1 MPRARPPASLPGTPA
16 KAVLPAG
23 TRLFRVHAAARP
35 GPAANPVPSH
45 CLWGGGRFDATACD
59 RYAYLYAGL
68 TVEAAICET
77 LLRSIP
83 FDSSG
88 GPRLLQHTA
97 VRGRHLSFLRLARA
111 VTVVS
116 LMGGRDLA
124 AVAQDSWLVQT
135 EPTEYPYTRD
145 WGHWIRA
152 HTDSWAQGFV
162 WPAKREPA
170 HRALIL
176 FADRYPQDAVTD
188 AGEPPI
194 DLASETGVTWLNDVL
209 EPYGA
214 RLAPPADHW
223 EG

>member
-1 MPRARPPASLPGTPA
+1 MPRTRPPVSLPGTPN
-16 KAVLPAG
+16 KAILPAG
-23 TRLFRVHAAARP
+23 TRLFRVHSATRP
-35 GPAANPVPSH
+35 GDAANPVPSH

-59 RYAYLYAGL
+59 RFAYLYAGL

-83 FDSSG
+83 FDPSG
-88 GPRLLQHTA
+88 GPRLLPHSA
-97 VRGRHLSFLRLARA
+97 VRRRSLSFLRLARPA
-111 VTVVS
+111 TVVS
-116 LMGGRDLA
+116 LMSGQDLA

-135 EPTEYPYTRD
+135 EATEYPYTRD

-162 WPAKREPA
+162 WPSKREPA

-176 FADRYPQDAVTD
+176 FADRYPPDIITQS
-188 AGEPPI
+188 GEPAI
-194 DLASETGVTWLNDVL
+194 DLASEEGETWLNDIL

-214 RLAPPADHW
+214 RLAPPVD
-223 EG
+223 